1 MGSKMGRPRKDEN
14 ILARWIDRTE
24 KGDREKVAKDLGIS
38 REYLD
43 RLCRGERRP
52 SLALA
57 LTIEAKTGIK
67 VGQWADVAPHS
78 AD

>member
-1 MGSKMGRPRKDEN
+1 MGKMGRPRKEEN
-14 ILARWIDRTE
+14 ALARWIDKTADGNR
-24 KGDREKVAKDLGIS
+24 DDVAKKLEIS

-57 LTIEAKTGIK
+57 LNIEAKTGIK
-67 VGQWADVAPHS
+67 VAEWADVAPHS

>member
-1 MGSKMGRPRKDEN
+1 MGKRGRPRKEEN
-14 ILARWIDRTE
+14 ALARWIDKT
-24 KGDREKVAKDLGIS
+24 KDGDREKVAEALGIG

-57 LTIEAKTGIK
+57 LTIESKTGIK
-67 VGQWADVAPHS
+67 AAQWAEVAPHS
-78 AD
+78 SD